1 MVDGLITS
9 GLSFVKC
16 PLRMRPHVS
25 SNIAPFVN
33 ECRPRFIFRSRLHL
47 RRVTPRFPLEIV
59 IFQIS
64 SFTRFFK
71 KCKHIRNFL
80 LDSMGLD
87 CYLSMV
93 IWPRQIKRDLNF
105 HRGGRLITTDVPI
118 NRAFDASQLGIF
130 RLQRASDSFDRSIKL
145 RYEEKERE
153 NVNNS

>member
-1 MVDGLITS
+1 
-9 GLSFVKC
+9 
-16 PLRMRPHVS
+16 
-25 SNIAPFVN
+25 
-33 ECRPRFIFRSRLHL
+33 
-47 RRVTPRFPLEIV
+47 
-59 IFQIS
+59 
-64 SFTRFFK
+64 
-71 KCKHIRNFL
+71 
-80 LDSMGLD
+80 MGLD